1 MIKKYSI
8 VNWPIRNIFVLSSL
22 FLALCLSSCRFK
34 DNPEVD
40 FTDLD
45 AAKDLKF
52 KVISTHET
60 DLSGGLPYNCY
71 LPDGTPLLDYT
82 DSDEKAGEGDM
93 TRRTNS
99 VTGTAIVQELL
110 KYGNQNKVIEIVGTY
125 PSTDGEWD
133 EITLSGKVML
143 PKGRKPKRL
152 ILVSHYTVGS
162 NNEAPSNCFS
172 LEGMLVKQG
181 YGLIIPDY
189 LGYGVTAHEVHP
201 YLVMLQTALNVTD
214 MYFAVRDWLKA
225 VDMEPEHKE
234 ICLMGYSQGGA
245 TTMAVEY
252 VCEMVYSDPEYS
264 YYIPIHRVFA
274 GGGPYDVKATYER
287 FVNTD
292 TAGYPVA
299 VPLVLQGMI
308 KGNNLKVQMS
318 DLMQPWLCNRMDD
331 WINSKKYSTAQINTF
346 IATTVTHE
354 ILTEE
359 AMNQTSANVAELY
372 KAMTENSVV
381 SYNWEPQAPVY
392 IMHSMDDETVPYTNA
407 TNAKAKWPKAN
418 ITYNFGHYGSHTK
431 TCLRFILAVQ
441 SLLEQEEKE
450 RKEYE

>member
-1 MIKKYSI
+1 MNKEFSAVNRYIK
-8 VNWPIRNIFVLSSL
+8 NIWVLSAL
-22 FLALCLSSCRFK
+22 FLVLGLSSCRFK
-34 DNPEVD
+34 DNTVVD

-45 AAKDLKF
+45 GAKDMKF
-52 KVISTHET
+52 KVIGMHET
-60 DLSGGLPYNCY
+60 DLSDGLPFNCY
-71 LPDGTPLLDYT
+71 LPDGTPLSEYT
-82 DSDEKAGEGDM
+82 DDKEDSGRADGPRK
-93 TRRTNS
+93 TSS
-99 VTGTAIVQELL
+99 VTGTAVVQELL

-125 PSTDGEWD
+125 PSIDGDWE

-162 NNEAPSNCFS
+162 NGEAPSNCFS

-189 LGYGVTAHEVHP
+189 LGYGVTAHMVHP
-201 YLVMLQTALNVTD
+201 YLVMMQTAFNVTD
-214 MYFAVRDWLKA
+214 MYFAVRAWLEEA
-225 VDMEPEHKE
+225 DMLPEHDE

-245 TTMAVEY
+245 NTMAVEY
-252 VCEMVYSDPEYS
+252 LCEMAYNDPNDWF
-264 YYIPIHRVFA
+264 YIPIHRVFA

-318 DLMQPWLCNRMDD
+318 DLMQPWLCNRMDE
-331 WINSKKYSTAQINTF
+331 WVNSKRYSTAQINTL
-346 IATTVTHE
+346 IGTTVTHQ

-381 SYNWEPQAPVY
+381 SYNWEPKASVY

-407 TNAKAKWPKAN
+407 TNAKSKWANAN
-418 ITYNFGHYGSHTK
+418 ITYNFGHYGSHTA
-431 TCLRFILAVQ
+431 TCLRFIMAVQ